1 MASVER
7 TRVGGN
13 GKDVRSRRRL
23 GEAEAAPYRLDDQVG
38 FMLRRVSQRHVSI
51 FADHMDE
58 GITPTRW
65 AVLAKLYETGPTSQ
79 NRLGRN
85 TAMDAATIKGV
96 VDRLTKRRLIETQAD
111 SSDGRRRLVALTDE
125 GRRLVERSLVNATTI
140 TRRTMEP
147 LTPSERTALLDL
159 LRKLA

>member
-7 TRVGGN
+7 PRAIGDM
-13 GKDVRSRRRL
+13 KDVRPRRL
-23 GEAEAAPYRLDDQVG
+23 SEANAALYRLDDQVG

-51 FADHMDE
+51 FAGHMGE

-65 AVLAKLYETGPTSQ
+65 AALAKLYENGPTSQ
-79 NRLGRN
+79 NLLGRN

-111 SSDGRRRLVALTDE
+111 TRDGRRRLVALTDE
-125 GRRLVERSLVNATTI
+125 GRRLVERSLANAMAS
-140 TRRTMEP
+140 TRQTLEP
-147 LTPSERTALLDL
+147 LTPPERAALLNL